1 MRKMSDILSEVI
13 EETNSKLKQELEQSK
28 QHYSDKLNKIK
39 KDMKN
44 VLQDLETKGNEL
56 EKHRN
61 MSKVLEEEVERL
73 RKGNINFDESHTSKL
88 LVLEKNLEST
98 FQKLVSF
105 KHFKVTFRIVRCLFQ
120 LLSEKKNIQLSAEKE
135 SIKEDLEQMAKHY
148 ESDIKSREV
157 EKQILQRK
165 IVNLQNEMDVSNNGL
180 VEVAD
185 KVEEVNRKISVI
197 ETELTKQMYTKD
209 V

>member
-1 MRKMSDILSEVI
+1 MSDILSEVI

>member
-1 MRKMSDILSEVI
+1 
-13 EETNSKLKQELEQSK
+13 
-28 QHYSDKLNKIK
+28 
-39 KDMKN
+39 
-44 VLQDLETKGNEL
+44 
-56 EKHRN
+56 
-61 MSKVLEEEVERL
+61 
-73 RKGNINFDESHTSKL
+73 
-88 LVLEKNLEST
+88 
-98 FQKLVSF
+98 
-105 KHFKVTFRIVRCLFQ
+105 
-120 LLSEKKNIQLSAEKE
+120 
-135 SIKEDLEQMAKHY
+135 MAKHY